1 MCNILSVLQE
11 CSGGAG
17 GAESNLWTHCTFN
30 QNMMTTGGLEMTKFQ
45 KNTTSDI
52 KIQNIGSIEIV
63 ESNESNESNKN

>member
-1 MCNILSVLQE
+1 
-11 CSGGAG
+11 
-17 GAESNLWTHCTFN
+17 
-30 QNMMTTGGLEMTKFQ
+30 MTTGGLEMTKFQ